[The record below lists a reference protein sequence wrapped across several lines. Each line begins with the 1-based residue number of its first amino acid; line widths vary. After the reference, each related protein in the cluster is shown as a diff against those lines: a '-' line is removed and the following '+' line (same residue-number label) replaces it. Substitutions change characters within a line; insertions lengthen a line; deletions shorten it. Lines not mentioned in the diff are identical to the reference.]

1 MKDAEDKNSL
11 PSMGLGMMLLDTTKA
26 PGCGAKELGLC
37 D

>member
-1 MKDAEDKNSL
+1 MKDAEDKNNL
-11 PSMGLGMMLLDTTKA
+11 PSMGLGTMKA

>member
-1 MKDAEDKNSL
+1 MKDAEDKNNL
-11 PSMGLGMMLLDTTKA
+11 PSMGLGTTLLDTIKA